1 MNKLKELRNKENLTQ
16 RDLAQ
21 MLNVGTSTYLGYEK
35 ETSEPTIE
43 TLVKLANY
51 YGVTMDYLIGRDFKN
66 ELGYLNDSEKEL
78 LNAFRQL
85 KPINQIKIIAEIKG
99 ILIAQN

>member
-1 MNKLKELRNKENLTQ
+1 MNRLKEIRKQQNKNQQEIAKLLNTTQ
-16 RDLAQ
+16 ASYSR
-21 MLNVGTSTYLGYEK
+21 YEL
-35 ETSEPTIE
+35 EQSEPNLE
-43 TLVKLANY
+43 TLCKLADF

>member
-16 RDLAQ
+16 KDLAQ
-21 MLNVGTSTYLGYEK
+21 MLNVGISTYLGYEK

-99 ILIAQN
+99 MIIVQN